1 MLAHP
6 DGFRPCALVAP
17 PVERVDRND
26 EDPDQWL
33 FPGGRAG
40 HPISSSHLSKR
51 LAAIGVD
58 VRAAR
63 NGAMLQLAGEVP
75 AVVLADLLSISVN
88 TAVKWVRVASGDW
101 SNYAADRAMGST
113 V

>member
-1 MLAHP
+1 M
-6 DGFRPCALVAP
+6 
-17 PVERVDRND
+17 
-26 EDPDQWL
+26 
-33 FPGGRAG
+33 
-40 HPISSSHLSKR
+40 
-51 LAAIGVD
+51 GVD

-101 SNYAADRAMGST
+101 SADAAERLQGPP
-113 V
+113 